1 MKTVVTMNSRRFG
14 AYEASSYFVDVS
26 KDVRNKVVR
35 VFFINDENRVETCE
49 LAIETDVLV
58 NITTALQSPA
68 CTSYQL
74 NVVDGR
80 IANQNQL
87 STKQRIARLETK
99 LEVLY
104 LGKKIPLDVIDK
116 RTREVFYP
124 ANAKMTKNMI
134 REIALHFN
142 SLYIYPSPFKNRILA
157 AVREVMA

>member
-1 MKTVVTMNSRRFG
+1 MNSRRFG

-26 KDVRNKVVR
+26 KDARNKIVR
-35 VFFINDENRVETCE
+35 VFFINDQNRVETCE
-49 LAIETDVLV
+49 LAIEADVLV
-58 NITTALQSPA
+58 NIATALQSDS

-74 NVVDGR
+74 NVIGGS
-80 IANQNQL
+80 IADQNQL
-87 STKQRIARLETK
+87 SIEQRIARLETK

-116 RTREVFYP
+116 WSREVLYR
-124 ANAKMTKNMI
+124 AGTKMTKSMI

-142 SLYIYPSPFKNRILA
+142 SLYIFPSPFRNRVYG